1 MRFQLM
7 EKEEDTGYFKVLGA
21 PDYVVTDFLIT
32 TRRINEVPNEHDP
45 NIMQW
50 VTNGFSPFED
60 YYDSK
65 FCNSTAF

>member
-1 MRFQLM
+1 M

-45 NIMQW
+45 NIM
-50 VTNGFSPFED
+50 
-60 YYDSK
+60 
-65 FCNSTAF
+65 